1 MDHRYLLY
9 LGNDKK
15 RCIMNGIRYRAFIDS
30 SVVNSHRKLSIYTHR
45 QLAQFTHAGLNKD
58 EEIGVTE

>member
-1 MDHRYLLY
+1 
-9 LGNDKK
+9 
-15 RCIMNGIRYRAFIDS
+15 MNGIRYRTFIDS